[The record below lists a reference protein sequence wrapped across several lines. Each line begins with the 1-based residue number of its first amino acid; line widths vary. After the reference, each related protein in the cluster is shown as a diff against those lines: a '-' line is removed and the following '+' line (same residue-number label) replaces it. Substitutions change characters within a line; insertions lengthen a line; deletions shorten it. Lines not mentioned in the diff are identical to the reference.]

1 MLTMLA
7 KILKVLNS
15 QVSPWQIGWAIALG
29 LFAGILPF
37 GLLTLLIILIV
48 CLLTIN
54 LSTFI
59 VVWGLTK
66 GLMLLLA
73 DPLENLTWQYAQ
85 NDTLLKLLANTE
97 TLQLLHLHHTLTLG
111 AFVLGAVLVV
121 PVAWLSKVL
130 VMQYRGRVMSSV
142 EKWKLTQ
149 MLKASKLFALY
160 EKLN

>member
-37 GLLTLLIILIV
+37 GLLTLIIILIV